1 MKEEQTKIQKQLED
15 SQQLVAEKEK
25 QVAELRSNLE
35 DMKKATE
42 TVRDLQRE
50 IKSLKVISRFEY
62 LLKKIIVLINRLCR
76 MI

>member
-62 LLKKIIVLINRLCR
+62 LLKKSLC
-76 MI
+76 